1 MDNKIKREP
10 CKTKES
16 KKTDLLIRLALENI
30 ELFHTPNDE
39 SFASIKINGH
49 CENFLVDSKYCR
61 KFLIRLYYKETGGY
75 PGGQI
80 LKDAMDFLSA
90 KALFDSPELALHLR
104 YAEHEGAIY
113 IDLGNDTWNQVY
125 INRVGWTVIESKDS
139 PVKFKRTQG
148 MKAMPIP
155 SKEGKIEDLRQFLNI
170 ENESDWVLIVAWLI
184 GAMKPTGPYPILM
197 IQGEQ
202 GTAKSTTARQLKDLV
217 DPSEV
222 PSQSLPRSERDLAIA
237 AKNSWLNSYDN
248 LSEMPNHLSDAFCR
262 IATGGGFR
270 TRSLYTNDDEMLC
283 NSVNPQI
290 FNGIVYI
297 ATRPDLADRAVTIC
311 LMPISKEKRISE
323 MQLMEKWELRKAGIF
338 GALCNALSVA
348 LAKYKNINFKWL
360 PRMADFAIWA
370 SAAESSFGW
379 KEGTFMREYENN
391 RHRLIDIAIEADPV
405 ALAVIDMIEKENG
418 YKWSGKASDLL
429 EVLKSQVGEQ
439 VARLKTWPKQPNFL
453 SNKLRRCATSLREK
467 GISIEWTKSGDRIIT
482 ITKTVQTVQTVH
494 YDYDEQDLNKPE
506 PENKIRPDTNIA
518 SSQSV
523 SYEQANDYKDDKN
536 DDLQDE
542 VI

>member
-1 MDNKIKREP
+1 MDNGIKRET
-10 CKTKES
+10 CNAKGSKTE
-16 KKTDLLIRLALENI
+16 LLIRLAQENT

-49 CENFLVDSKYCR
+49 CENISVNSKLFRTY
-61 KFLIRLYYKETGGY
+61 LMRLYYNRTDGV
-75 PGGQI
+75 PGVQA
-80 LKDAMDFLSA
+80 LKDTIHLLSA
-90 KALFDSPELALHLR
+90 VAIFGRPKLALHLR

-113 IDLGNDTWNQVY
+113 IDLGNDAWEQVC
-125 INRVGWTVIESKDS
+125 ITKDGWTVIESKDS
-139 PVKFKRTQG
+139 PVKFRRIPG

-155 SKEGKIEDLRQFLNI
+155 SKEGKIEDLRRFLNI
-170 ENESDWVLIVAWLI
+170 ENESDWILIVAWLI

-202 GTAKSTTARQLKDLV
+202 GTAKSTTAKLLKDLI
-217 DPSEV
+217 DPSVV
-222 PSQSLPRSERDLAIA
+222 PLQSLPRSELDLAIA

-262 IATGGGFR
+262 IATGGGLR
-270 TRSLYTNDDEMLC
+270 TRTLFTNDNEKLFS
-283 NSVNPQI
+283 SVRPQI
-290 FNGIVYI
+290 FNGITDI
-297 ATRPDLADRAVTIC
+297 ATRPDLADRVLTIC
-311 LMPISKEKRISE
+311 LMTISKEKRISE
-323 MQLMEKWELRKAGIF
+323 MQLMEKWELRKPGIF
-338 GALCNALSVA
+338 GALCNAISVA
-348 LAKYKNINFKWL
+348 LAKNKNITIKML

-405 ALAVIDMIEKENG
+405 ALAVIKMIEKENG

-429 EVLKSQVGEQ
+429 EILKSQAGEQ
-439 VARLKTWPKQPNFL
+439 VTRLKNWPKQPNFL
-453 SNKLRRCATSLREK
+453 SNNLRRCATPLREK

-494 YDYDEQDLNKPE
+494 YDVDEQNLNKSE

-523 SYEQANDYKDDKN
+523 IYEQDNDYDE
-536 DDLQDE
+536 LQDE

>member
-16 KKTDLLIRLALENI
+16 KADLLIRLAKGNI

-39 SFASIKINGH
+39 AFASIKINGH
-49 CENFLVDSKYCR
+49 CENIFVNSKFFR
-61 KFLIRLYYKETGGY
+61 KFLMRLYYKKTGGV
-75 PGGQI
+75 PGVQV
-80 LKDAMDFLSA
+80 LKDTIDLLSA
-90 KALFDSPELALHLR
+90 EALFGSPKLALHLR
-104 YAEHEGAIY
+104 YAEHKGAIY
-113 IDLGNDTWNQVY
+113 IDLGNDDWNQVC
-125 INRVGWTVIESKDS
+125 ITKDGWSVIENKNS
-139 PVKFKRTQG
+139 PVKFKRTKG
-148 MKAMPIP
+148 MRAMPIP
-155 SKEGKIEDLRQFLNI
+155 SKKGKIEDLRQFLNI

-184 GAMKPTGPYPILM
+184 GAMKPTGPHPILM

-202 GTAKSTTARQLKDLV
+202 GTAKSTTAKLLKDLV
-217 DPSEV
+217 DPSVV
-222 PSQSLPRSERDLAIA
+222 PSQSLPRSERDLIITAN
-237 AKNSWLNSYDN
+237 NSWLNSYDN
-248 LSEMPNHLSDAFCR
+248 LSEMPNRLSDAFCR
-262 IATGGGFR
+262 IATGGGLR
-270 TRSLYTNDDEMLC
+270 TRTLFTNDNEMLF
-283 NSVNPQI
+283 NPVRPQI
-290 FNGIVYI
+290 FNGIADI
-297 ATRPDLADRAVTIC
+297 ATRPDLADRALTIC
-311 LMPISKEKRISE
+311 LMPIPKEKRISE
-323 MQLMEKWELRKAGIF
+323 MRLMEEWELRKAGIF

-348 LAKYKNINFKWL
+348 LAKRENISLKWL

-379 KEGTFMREYENN
+379 KEGTFMRAYENN
-391 RHRLIDIAIEADPV
+391 RLRLIDIAIEADPV
-405 ALAVIDMIEKENG
+405 ALAVIDMIEKEKI

-429 EVLKSQVGEQ
+429 EALKSQVGDQ
-439 VARLKTWPKQPNFL
+439 VTRLKTWPKQPNLL

-482 ITKTVQTVQTVH
+482 ITKTAH
-494 YDYDEQDLNKPE
+494 YDHNEQDLNKPE

-523 SYEQANDYKDDKN
+523 SYEQANDY

>member
-1 MDNKIKREP
+1 MDNKKREP
-10 CKTKES
+10 GKPKES
-16 KKTDLLIRLALENI
+16 KKTDLLIRLAQEDI

-39 SFASIKINGH
+39 AFASIKINGH
-49 CENFLVDSKYCR
+49 CENILVDSKLFR
-61 KFLIRLYYKETGGY
+61 KFLMRLYYKETGGY

-80 LKDAMDFLSA
+80 LKDTMDFLSA
-90 KALFDSPELALHLR
+90 KALFDSSELALHLR
-104 YAEHEGAIY
+104 YAKHEGSIY
-113 IDLGNDTWNQVY
+113 IDLGNDAWNQVC
-125 INRVGWTVIESKDS
+125 ITKDGWAVIESKDS

-155 SKEGKIEDLRQFLNI
+155 SKKGKIEDLRQFLNI

-202 GTAKSTTARQLKDLV
+202 GTAKSTTARLLKDLV
-217 DPSEV
+217 DPSVV

-248 LSEMPNHLSDAFCR
+248 LSEMPNHWSDTFCR

-270 TRSLYTNDDEMLC
+270 IRLLYTDDGEMLC
-283 NSVNPQI
+283 NSVKPQI
-290 FNGIVYI
+290 LNGIADI
-297 ATRPDLADRAVTIC
+297 ATRPDLADRVVIIC
-311 LMPISKEKRISE
+311 LMPIPKEKRISE
-323 MQLMEKWELRKAGIF
+323 MQLMENWELRKAGIL

-379 KEGTFMREYENN
+379 KEGTFMQAYENN
-391 RHRLIDIAIEADPV
+391 RLRLIDIAIEADPV

-418 YKWSGKASDLL
+418 YRWSGKASDLL
-429 EVLKSQVGEQ
+429 EVLKTQVGEQ
-439 VARLKTWPKQPNFL
+439 VVRLKTWPKQPNFL
-453 SNKLRRCATSLREK
+453 SNKLRRCATFLREK
-467 GISIEWTKSGDRIIT
+467 GILIEWTKSGDRIIT
-482 ITKTVQTVQTVH
+482 ITKTAQTAQTVH
-494 YDYDEQDLNKPE
+494 YE

-523 SYEQANDYKDDKN
+523 INDQANDYDE
-536 DDLQDE
+536 LQDE